1 MTNLKSTSELKASVR
16 EQALDKYGTL
26 IGADILYAV
35 IVFFVSAIATF
46 TANDVVQLI
55 INELIVLIIYI
66 LIGILVSGKTYLY
79 MNLVYSQTV
88 SISDLFFGFKK
99 NPEKAVTIQAFFVI
113 IDFVVGL
120 PASYLVYLLRQ
131 TKSPSSS
138 LITFGL
144 IAVLVELIVNIY
156 IRITYSQAFY
166 LLHDFP
172 DRSAKELLA
181 TSHRIMNGYR
191 LRLLVLNLTFVPL
204 YLLGILTLGIPLLWV
219 NVYRNGTLAAFYQAL
234 IMLKAKKSE

>member
-35 IVFFVSAIATF
+35 IIFFVSAIATF
-46 TANDVVQLI
+46 TANGVVQLI

-66 LIGILVSGKTYLY
+66 LMGILVSGKTYLY

>member
-1 MTNLKSTSELKASVR
+1 MTNLKPISELKAFVR

-35 IVFFVSAIATF
+35 IIFFVSAIATF
-46 TANDVVQLI
+46 TANGVVQLI
-55 INELIVLIIYI
+55 INELIVLIINI
-66 LIGILVSGKTYLY
+66 LIGIFVSGKTYLY

-99 NPEKAVTIQAFFVI
+99 NPEKAVIIQAFFVI

-131 TKSPSSS
+131 SSSPSSD
-138 LITFGL
+138 LIMLGL
-144 IAVLVELIVNIY
+144 IAVLVELVVNIY

-172 DRSAKELLA
+172 DRSAKELLL
-181 TSHRIMNGYR
+181 TSRRIMNGHR

-204 YLLGILTLGIPLLWV
+204 FLLGILTLGIPLLWI
-219 NVYRNGTLAAFYQAL
+219 NVYRNGTLAAFYQDL
-234 IMLKAKKSE
+234 IMQKAKKSE

>member
-35 IVFFVSAIATF
+35 IIFFVSAIATF
-46 TANDVVQLI
+46 TANGVVQLI

-66 LIGILVSGKTYLY
+66 LMGILVSGKTYLY

-181 TSHRIMNGYR
+181 TSRRIMNGYR